1 MGKSIHGNEGTT
13 QLDRAPLIVWMSFRL
28 AIPGGVLSSMAR
40 FRFTSQRHAATKSQC
55 RSTPKQRMAN
65 RGLTR
70 CLIPGVQFND
80 FVCDRALLPDACDNN
95 WLIKGVV
102 SLGYAPITV

>member
-1 MGKSIHGNEGTT
+1 MGKSIHGDEGTT

-28 AIPGGVLSSMAR
+28 AIPGGVLSSMAH

-70 CLIPGVQFND
+70 CLIPGVQFNILPACSAD
-80 FVCDRALLPDACDNN
+80 VLSVDRFICS
-95 WLIKGVV
+95 KGQGGLSVRER
-102 SLGYAPITV
+102 L

>member
-70 CLIPGVQFND
+70 CLIPGVQFT
-80 FVCDRALLPDACDNN
+80 VTPTAMT
-95 WLIKGVV
+95 VV
-102 SLGYAPITV
+102 ASAAP

>member
-70 CLIPGVQFND
+70 CLIPGVQFTLLGD
-80 FVCDRALLPDACDNN
+80 VC
-95 WLIKGVV
+95 
-102 SLGYAPITV
+102 

>member
-1 MGKSIHGNEGTT
+1 MGKSIHGDEGTT

-70 CLIPGVQFND
+70 CLIPGGQFRLSIRMNALSAI
-80 FVCDRALLPDACDNN
+80 RALTA
-95 WLIKGVV
+95 
-102 SLGYAPITV
+102 

>member
-1 MGKSIHGNEGTT
+1 MGKSIHGDEGTT

-28 AIPGGVLSSMAR
+28 AIPGGVLSSMAH

-70 CLIPGVQFND
+70 CLSPGVQFNWSRMLR
-80 FVCDRALLPDACDNN
+80 FVIAKITSMDSHLLM
-95 WLIKGVV
+95 
-102 SLGYAPITV
+102 

>member
-70 CLIPGVQFND
+70 CLIPGVQFIRLYSPEP
-80 FVCDRALLPDACDNN
+80 VCVADQRTVSGSARERSGLP
-95 WLIKGVV
+95 
-102 SLGYAPITV
+102 